1 MDERGAEPEP
11 VSSMERFS
19 AAFVYVMGAVP
30 ALVNLDPYL
39 NLIGTVVSKEL
50 ADRGNLVVLVGIIGL
65 WFGFQA
71 MERGFVRAHIA
82 QMAVVV
88 FLAGIAGWL
97 APGPDALGT
106 GIGPTIGAIAV
117 LLAMLALGGV
127 AWAGIPPSLPLLGRM
142 SRRWGRYDRR
152 AKT

>member
-1 MDERGAEPEP
+1 MDDPGPEPETI
-11 VSSMERFS
+11 SSMERFS
-19 AAFVYVMGAVP
+19 AAFVYVLGAVP

-39 NLIGTVVSKEL
+39 NLIGTVVPREV
-50 ADRGNLVVLVGIIGL
+50 ADRANLVVLVGIIGL

-82 QMAVVV
+82 QMAIVV
-88 FLAGIAGWL
+88 FLAGVAGWL
-97 APGPDALGT
+97 APGPDVLGA
-106 GIGPTIGAIAV
+106 GLGPMIGAIAA
-117 LLAMLALGGV
+117 LLAMLALGAV
-127 AWAGIPPSLPLLGRM
+127 AWAGIPPSLPLFGRL